1 VLRSDAEV
9 LDDHLLAHWMQAVIS
24 NGEQV
29 FSDSLVAMREQ
40 ACLDELQI
48 RTEYDRQYAVSLA
61 PNRDANLLDQGTND
75 SPIRNL
81 FALCVEA
88 CVKNSFIEWAGSS
101 SMATASD

>member
-1 VLRSDAEV
+1 V
-9 LDDHLLAHWMQAVIS
+9 LDDHLLAHRMQAGTGI
-24 NGEQV
+24 GEQV

-40 ACLDELQI
+40 ARLDELQI

-61 PNRDANLLDQGTND
+61 PNRDANLLDPSTND

-88 CVKNSFIEWAGSS
+88 CVKNKINVSEALLNG
-101 SMATASD
+101 